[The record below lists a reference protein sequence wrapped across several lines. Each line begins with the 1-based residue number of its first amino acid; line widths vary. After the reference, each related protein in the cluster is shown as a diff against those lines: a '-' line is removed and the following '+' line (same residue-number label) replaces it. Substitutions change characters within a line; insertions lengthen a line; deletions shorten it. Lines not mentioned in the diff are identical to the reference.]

1 MVYDKSLNCLLDR
14 GKMWR
19 RRRETGGSQCQV
31 CDLSLRRC
39 RVLVVCYFTNT
50 LEWVKSGCQ
59 WYVFAKEDW
68 ARSSRLL
75 SSCLSIIYIEYLIF
89 SYYVLHYRNICIYI
103 LYNLYINTHNNVTF
117 SYKRNYTDIGLPCN
131 RSVKLPEE
139 ASKPSPVRT
148 RIRPIKIMS
157 IKKCIVRNIYNSLSP
172 LKLRK
177 GEKGEHASESRQKFN
192 G

>member
-1 MVYDKSLNCLLDR
+1 MSSVRFVTEEMPGAGGLLLYKHTR
-14 GKMWR
+14 MSKIG
-19 RRRETGGSQCQV
+19 
-31 CDLSLRRC
+31 LSVICFR
-39 RVLVVCYFTNT
+39 
-50 LEWVKSGCQ
+50 Q
-59 WYVFAKEDW
+59 
-68 ARSSRLL
+68 RSSRLL

-117 SYKRNYTDIGLPCN
+117 TYKRNYTDIGLPCN

>member
-1 MVYDKSLNCLLDR
+1 MSSVR
-14 GKMWR
+14 FVTEEMAG
-19 RRRETGGSQCQV
+19 TGGLLLYKHTRMGKIG
-31 CDLSLRRC
+31 LSVICFRQRR
-39 RVLVVCYFTNT
+39 LSKKFSLTI
-50 LEWVKSGCQ
+50 
-59 WYVFAKEDW
+59 
-68 ARSSRLL
+68 LL
-75 SSCLSIIYIEYLIF
+75 FVNHIYRISYI
-89 SYYVLHYRNICIYI
+89 YYVLHYQNICIYI